1 MDDPRNGTK
10 SNTIIENSMRLV
22 VVVVETE
29 KVTDTWGR
37 DDRTLMIHMCTIVRE
52 QQRGVPCRQSD
63 EDRTFRSLTAG

>member
-1 MDDPRNGTK
+1 MDDPQNGTK
-10 SNTIIENSMRLV
+10 SNTMIENSMRLV

-52 QQRGVPCRQSD
+52 Q
-63 EDRTFRSLTAG
+63 